1 MSNLILNWLSSIF
14 ICLLCCYLYFC
25 ICLCPSSC
33 VYLYLTHCLS
43 ILCLYIAYWP
53 FGILQIFFKLQ
64 WQKVWLLCIHCIQ
77 AFDAECTQRSVTF
90 FLWSFFPHFYF
101 KSDFR
106 FLPTS
111 TIQNFFWKHFVIHIF
126 FFFFLSV
133 AAFEVTLEYL
143 FFVCNLL

>member
-1 MSNLILNWLSSIF
+1 MTVFHIHLPLMLLSLFLHMSLSIF
-14 ICLLCCYLYFC
+14 MC
-25 ICLCPSSC
+25 ISLFNS
-33 VYLYLTHCLS
+33 LS

-126 FFFFLSV
+126 FFLFSV
-133 AAFEVTLEYL
+133 CCCIWSYIGI
-143 FFVCNLL
+143 FVFCL